1 MGSVNYEADGGCCR
15 DDIRPTDLSMPGQT
29 RLCNSQNNPACSF
42 SICNHI
48 TLGTPQCC
56 PTPFNSN
63 NALLGQIA
71 QIPRQSYMQ
80 LHATY
85 ANSSYVAPVQESKV
99 SHSRD
104 CAVWLPDVT
113 ATKAEPAET
122 PQAASDV
129 HASSRTTKRTAGG
142 EIIRP
147 KGRKLPHH
155 LIERRYRDN
164 LNHQIEVL
172 RNELPTF
179 KSIVACTADI
189 EDTTSV
195 GAKWPS
201 KAVVIAAAVQ
211 YIASLERE
219 RGQVNV
225 RNTLLCEQVEGLQKL
240 VRCDDCSIVNYLE
253 SMQPRMVSG

>member
-1 MGSVNYEADGGCCR
+1 MGSVDHKVNSGSCHN
-15 DDIRPTDLSMPGQT
+15 DIRPADLFTPDQT
-29 RLCNSQNNPACSF
+29 RLSDSQNNPACWSG
-42 SICNHI
+42 ICNHGI
-48 TLGTPQCC
+48 LGTPQCC
-56 PTPFNSN
+56 PTLFNFN
-63 NALLGQIA
+63 NALQGQTA

-80 LHATY
+80 LNATY

-99 SHSRD
+99 SHSQH

-113 ATKAEPAET
+113 AAKAEPAET

-172 RNELPTF
+172 RDELPTF

-189 EDTTSV
+189 EDTTSL

-211 YIASLERE
+211 YIALLEQE
-219 RGQVNV
+219 RGQVNS